1 MVVKTPSNA
10 DGAVELTKAAKNL
23 ILHQRVADAGLRQ
36 ICAAKAIRL
45 PEPESGHD
53 VRVMLA
59 YAPALAAVLEALAAS
74 GHVDVVIPASS
85 FAEDLADVD
94 INAPSAEAITTAHA
108 VFALA
113 DELLDADVDVLP
125 LQQMLGNDHY
135 PATVAALADIVVF
148 ALKEKPVFS
157 RDEPNV
163 VEVKRCSDVFGA
175 KGIYRV
181 SDVNHDLN
189 ADPSMFKNGAFVMYI
204 TSAIALH
211 ALVAVAI
218 LVQPKVNGFTSNQSV
233 ASFVVATFN
242 LGQLV
247 ASPFWNRVSDS
258 WGRKNVMVTIYFIY
272 FIAYIAHAQATNTF
286 TLWLA
291 RLFAGFAAMIAPV
304 GQTFLADVCPPR
316 QRTASIGMLNAFVV
330 VGQTTGILASR
341 YFTTTL
347 GKDWDFVCY
356 YSSAIML
363 VVAILCFVFLP
374 ESAPLVLARRARKEG
389 KETPS
394 VVLTQRALTPG
405 GLFKAWGEC
414 CRNKNLVLLVL
425 GYFAMLGACTAISDN
440 LFAYMSTYFGY
451 TRSDYLLV
459 SIWGSVFSLLF
470 FFTLPHFMKHFGEV
484 RGARFTNYLC
494 LAAVACFSIA
504 PTYGDDGIWYA
515 FAGIVLYNASL
526 VYCHP
531 SWLSMASLLSTP
543 EIRGSVLAF
552 TQLGN
557 SLGRSIPTIILGNLV
572 EYANVIAFPSLF
584 LYFAVAVFCIGNV
597 VVPFERHTVDKIVR
611 GEQELTVVKTVDLLE
626 RDE

>member
-1 MVVKTPSNA
+1 MLMAYP
-10 DGAVELTKAAKNL
+10 AA
-23 ILHQRVADAGLRQ
+23 
-36 ICAAKAIRL
+36 
-45 PEPESGHD
+45 
-53 VRVMLA
+53 M
-59 YAPALAAVLEALAAS
+59 AAVLEATAAS
-74 GHVDVVIPASS
+74 GHVDVVVPAS
-85 FAEDLADVD
+85 AYEEAMGAID
-94 INAPSAEAITTAHA
+94 ITAPSPAA
-108 VFALA
+108 VSTIKALYALA
-113 DELLDADVDVLP
+113 DELLDSDVPQVALSQ
-125 LQQMLGNDHY
+125 LLEGDHY
-135 PATVAALADIVVF
+135 PAAVAALADIVVF
-148 ALKEKPVFS
+148 ALKEKPAVS

-163 VEVKRCSDVFGA
+163 AEVKRCSDVFGP

-189 ADPSMFKNGAFVMYI
+189 ADPSMFRNGAFVMYM

-218 LVQPKVNGFTSNQSV
+218 QVQPKINGFTTNQSV

-272 FIAYIAHAQATNTF
+272 FIAYIAHAQAANTF

-356 YSSAIML
+356 YSSGIML
-363 VVAILCFVFLP
+363 CVSILCLVFLP

-394 VVLTQRALTPG
+394 AVLTQRALTPG
-405 GLFKAWGEC
+405 GLFRAWAEC

-425 GYFAMLGACTAISDN
+425 GYFAMLGACTAINDN
-440 LFAYMSTYFGY
+440 LFIYMQTYFGY
-451 TRSDYLLV
+451 ARSDYLLV
-459 SIWGSVFSLLF
+459 SIWGSVFRLVF
-470 FFTLPHFMKHFGEV
+470 FFSLPHFMKHFGEV

-494 LAAVACFSIA
+494 LAAVACFCIA
-504 PTYGDDGIWYA
+504 PGYSDDGIWYA